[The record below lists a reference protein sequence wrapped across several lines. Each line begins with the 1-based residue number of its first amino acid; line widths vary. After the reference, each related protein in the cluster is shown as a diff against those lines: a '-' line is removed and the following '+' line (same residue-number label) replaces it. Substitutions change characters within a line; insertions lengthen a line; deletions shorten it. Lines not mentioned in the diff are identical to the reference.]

1 MKLSEGKSRTFRSS
15 VRRVKERKWL
25 WLTQGGDGDLMLKVE
40 SGKLHLLRSSKR
52 SYNARAMLLVS
63 GWTVLLLVQGL
74 ISWKYTLSKSADAID
89 SVVSALPGLTGL
101 ERFILFLVPYALVAS
116 GLFIILFY
124 LGTFGILCLL
134 DALTIRLQ
142 ARYAVDIALLNLKE
156 TRLGRLRHDIAVSS
170 EKTDSDSGLP
180 SGDFHLIVTARRGA
194 LASALSRL

>member
-1 MKLSEGKSRTFRSS
+1 MSEGKGRVFRSS

-25 WLTQGGDGDLMLKVE
+25 WLLQVGSWELVLRVE
-40 SGKLHLLRSSKR
+40 SGKLHLLRCSKW
-52 SYNARAMLLVS
+52 SCGARNTLLGI
-63 GWTVLLLVQGL
+63 GWPVLAFVQAIL
-74 ISWKYTLSKSADAID
+74 PWKYVLSQSADAID

-101 ERFILFLVPYALVAS
+101 ERLTLFLDFYVLVAI

-134 DALTIRLQ
+134 DILTIRLQ

-156 TRLGRLRHDIAVSS
+156 IRLGRFRHDIVVST

>member
-1 MKLSEGKSRTFRSS
+1 MLSEGKSRTFRSS

-25 WLTQGGDGDLMLKVE
+25 WLPKVLDGQLLLKVE
-40 SGKLHLLRSSKR
+40 PGKLHLLRLSKR
-52 SYNARAMLLVS
+52 SYNTRAVLLVM
-63 GWTVLLLVQGL
+63 GWSVLLLVGL
-74 ISWKYTLSKSADAID
+74 ILWKYTLSQSADAID

-134 DALTIRLQ
+134 DGLTIRLQ
-142 ARYAVDIALLNLKE
+142 ARYALDIALLDLKE
-156 TRLGRLRHDIAVSS
+156 TRLGRFRHDIAVSS

>member
-25 WLTQGGDGDLMLKVE
+25 WLTKIEDWELMLKVE
-40 SGKLHLLRSSKR
+40 SGKLHLLRSSKWSR
-52 SYNARAMLLVS
+52 YTRTMLLVM
-63 GWTVLLLVQGL
+63 GAIVLALVQL
-74 ISWKYTLSKSADAID
+74 IAWKYILSQSADAID
-89 SVVSALPGLTGL
+89 SVVSALSGLTGF
-101 ERFILFLVPYALVAS
+101 ERLILFLVPYALVAS

-124 LGTFGILCLL
+124 LGTLGILCLL
-134 DALTIRLQ
+134 DVLTIRLQ

-156 TRLGRLRHDIAVSS
+156 TRLGRFRHDIAVST

>member
-1 MKLSEGKSRTFRSS
+1 
-15 VRRVKERKWL
+15 
-25 WLTQGGDGDLMLKVE
+25 MLKVE
-40 SGKLHLLRSSKR
+40 SGKLHLLRLSKW
-52 SYNARAMLLVS
+52 SYNTRAVLLVS
-63 GWTVLLLVQGL
+63 GWSVLLLVGL
-74 ISWKYTLSKSADAID
+74 ILWKYTLSQSADAID

-134 DALTIRLQ
+134 DGLTINLQ
-142 ARYAVDIALLNLKE
+142 ARYALDIALLNLKE

-194 LASALSRL
+194 IASALSRL

>member
-1 MKLSEGKSRTFRSS
+1 
-15 VRRVKERKWL
+15 
-25 WLTQGGDGDLMLKVE
+25 MLKVE
-40 SGKLHLLRSSKR
+40 SGQLHLLRLSKR
-52 SYNARAMLLVS
+52 SYNTRAVLLVM
-63 GWTVLLLVQGL
+63 GWWVLLLVEFFIL
-74 ISWKYTLSKSADAID
+74 WKFTLSQSADAID

-124 LGTFGILCLL
+124 LGTFGVLCLL
-134 DALTIRLQ
+134 DGLTIKLQ
-142 ARYAVDIALLNLKE
+142 ARYALDIALLNLKE
-156 TRLGRLRHDIAVSS
+156 THLGRLRHDIAVSS